1 MTNEEMAVS
10 ALRIASRIF
19 EEAKRYRT
27 EGAWN
32 LVIRRC
38 QEAVE
43 LSLKGLLRLLGLEV
57 PKVHDVSGFL
67 RRYSDRLPLPLAENL
82 NRIARIS
89 RTLREEREISFYG
102 DESAGFTPEEL
113 YTKEDA
119 AQALEETEFVLK
131 LCREALG
138 PPRPP

>member
-1 MTNEEMAVS
+1 MTNEEMAAS
-10 ALRIASRIF
+10 ALRIAGRVF

-43 LSLKGLLRLLGLEV
+43 LSMKGLLRLLGLEV

-67 RRYSDRLPLPLAENL
+67 RRYSDRLPLPIAENL

-113 YTKEDA
+113 YTEEDA
-119 AQALEETEFVLK
+119 AQALEEAEFVLR
-131 LCREALG
+131 LCREALNS
-138 PPRPP
+138 PRRQ

>member
-1 MTNEEMAVS
+1 MTNEEMAAS
-10 ALRIASRIF
+10 ALRIAGRVF

-67 RRYSDRLPLPLAENL
+67 RRYSDRLPLPIAEDL

-113 YTKEDA
+113 YTEEDA
-119 AQALEETEFVLK
+119 AQALEEAEFVLR

-138 PPRPP
+138 LPRRL